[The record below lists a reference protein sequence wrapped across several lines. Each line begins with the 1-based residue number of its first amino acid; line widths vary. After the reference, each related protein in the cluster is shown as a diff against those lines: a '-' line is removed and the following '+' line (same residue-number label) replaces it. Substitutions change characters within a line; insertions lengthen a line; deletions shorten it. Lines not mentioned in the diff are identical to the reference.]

1 MPSTYR
7 SCKRNRRARAQD
19 EDGPGSFRFPRITT
33 AARRLARL
41 PCPSPQSGGFELH
54 CEYPLWFKLPPC
66 RKHFS
71 RSRLSSLP
79 PFQLQP
85 SSPSLVLLLREPN
98 QLSVPLEKATPEML
112 PRFTMECRERQ
123 GKRSLYWFLRF
134 DGSPDFA
141 FLPPFK
147 PTSTNPF
154 PPQNPNVEVN
164 MRFEGY
170 IKSKWF
176 KRSWEQLPSGELRYR
191 NSGMNS
197 SNLDDPRYFL
207 AWLTSLP
214 NLHVSLVKP
223 MTNRPRELVFPT
235 KPLLDSMK
243 QDAIC
248 QP

>member
-1 MPSTYR
+1 MPKALLSLALVLFAAI
-7 SCKRNRRARAQD
+7 SAPAQQPEPAGENILRVEGTD
-19 EDGPGSFRFPRITT
+19 PGSGIHYL
-33 AARRLARL
+33 RLIL
-41 PCPSPQSGGFELH
+41 LVKDPS
-54 CEYPLWFKLPPC
+54 
-66 RKHFS
+66 
-71 RSRLSSLP
+71 
-79 PFQLQP
+79 
-85 SSPSLVLLLREPN
+85 
-98 QLSVPLEKATPEML
+98 QLSVPPEKATPEML

-243 QDAIC
+243 QEAIC